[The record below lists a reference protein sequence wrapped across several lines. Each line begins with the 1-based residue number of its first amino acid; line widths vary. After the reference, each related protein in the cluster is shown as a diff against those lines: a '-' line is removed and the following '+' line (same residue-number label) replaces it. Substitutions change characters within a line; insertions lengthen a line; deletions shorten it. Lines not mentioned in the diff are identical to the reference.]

1 MTGSLEEPTQGPTE
15 ASSGIKIFGERCK
28 HVAGGTYFLLDSRV
42 LGPFVPLLGVKICP
56 AAGGQQ
62 VLQRKQVRE
71 GTRHRA
77 RLKQAPHPSGEG

>member
-15 ASSGIKIFGERCK
+15 ASSGIKIFGERRK

-42 LGPFVPLLGVKICP
+42 LGPLLGVKICP

-71 GTRHRA
+71 GTRRRA